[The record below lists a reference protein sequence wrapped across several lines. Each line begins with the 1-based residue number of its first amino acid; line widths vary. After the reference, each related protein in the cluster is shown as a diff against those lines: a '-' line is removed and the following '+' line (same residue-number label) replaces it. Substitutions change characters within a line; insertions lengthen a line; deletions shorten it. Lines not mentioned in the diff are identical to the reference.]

1 MVKGKYNSLD
11 NDCLFSIYRR
21 LIDSLYNELS
31 ISLSARNLIYT
42 LAHKFW

>member
-21 LIDSLYNELS
+21 LNRQFVQWVVYFAVCKKFNLYFG
-31 ISLSARNLIYT
+31 T
-42 LAHKFW
+42 